1 MLDFPASG
9 TALWALFD
17 AGGPRPEYVLP
28 VLYFESGFDPSVQN
42 HAGYPYYGVNQAS
55 QSLISTYAGTDPAT
69 YQTWAA
75 SQQISTVV
83 TGMFKA
89 IVQGYGPIRSGTRAY
104 QANFLPATLATAH
117 SLGSVLASSPSSVYT
132 ANAGFDTGK
141 KGTIT
146 VQDLA
151 NAVARAAA
159 NAVVQQAIAST
170 YALRPGA
177 GNPHDPVY
185 GEDFARGFPIVGLA
199 VAGGLLYAAYKLKV
213 ILG

>member
-17 AGGPRPEYVLP
+17 QGGPRPEYVLP
-28 VLYFESGFDPSVQN
+28 VLYSESGFDPSVQN

-55 QSLISTYAGTDPAT
+55 ESLISAYAGTDVAT
-69 YQTWAA
+69 YTTWPA
-75 SQQISTVV
+75 SEQIATVV

-89 IVQGYGPIRSGTRAY
+89 IVAGYGPIRSGTRAY

-117 SLGSVLASSPSSVYT
+117 GLKSVLAAAGSSIYT

-151 NAVARAAA
+151 NFVAHAAGTA
-159 NAVVQQAIAST
+159 AVQQAIAQT
-170 YALRPGA
+170 YALRPGER
-177 GNPHDPVY
+177 PHDPVY
-185 GEDFARGFPIVGLA
+185 GEDFGGISLGGIA
-199 VAGGLLYAAYKLKV
+199 VAAGLLYAAVHLKG
-213 ILG
+213 IWR